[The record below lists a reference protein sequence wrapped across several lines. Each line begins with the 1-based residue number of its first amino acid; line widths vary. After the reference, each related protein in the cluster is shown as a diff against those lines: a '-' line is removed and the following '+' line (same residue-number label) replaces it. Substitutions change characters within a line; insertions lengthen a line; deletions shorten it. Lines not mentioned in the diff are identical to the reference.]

1 MCRRCCAY
9 ARDVALSWNSKLDGR
24 TKSRARV
31 LPHHRRRGLDETMWR
46 VDIGGLVQ
54 IDDEP
59 WMAARLYAPPPR
71 RKESR
76 GYAWRFWRFDWGAPA
91 SGEHR
96 VAAVRRRRQ
105 HAAGAERPLPRQQEN
120 LLGEQRPD
128 NPSSH
133 HSLTARDCACPDSSS
148 QERSGSRLN
157 GTIAGEDCAV
167 QNLPKGSVI
176 PELLILLL
184 KVHDRHR
191 LPVAKRIGGSLTLRA
206 KCGDG
211 FRGAC
216 F

>member
-9 ARDVALSWNSKLDGR
+9 AGDVALSWNSKLDGR

-91 SGEHR
+91 SGEHKITSRAFDVDGNMQPAPNDPFLASKRTYWESNGYITRR
-96 VAAVRRRRQ
+96 V
-105 HAAGAERPLPRQQEN
+105 
-120 LLGEQRPD
+120 
-128 NPSSH
+128 
-133 HSLTARDCACPDSSS
+133 
-148 QERSGSRLN
+148 
-157 GTIAGEDCAV
+157 I
-167 QNLPKGSVI
+167 I
-176 PELLILLL
+176 P
-184 KVHDRHR
+184 
-191 LPVAKRIGGSLTLRA
+191 
-206 KCGDG
+206 
-211 FRGAC
+211 
-216 F
+216 